1 MTDLSTVATI
11 LDVSLPTDAA
21 SWVEMITRW
30 IHFLAGITWIGL
42 LYFFNLVNG
51 QTMAKLDGPTKAK
64 VIPELMPRALWY
76 FRWGALLTVLSG
88 LYYWTMIILQHD
100 PPATPGIVPG
110 SMMMQTVGLWLVI
123 VLVFWALNFASLK
136 VPAITANGWI
146 FAAVNAVLILA
157 MAWVMLTF
165 LAYEGMT
172 SKAMSIAI
180 GGGMGLFMLNNVWGI
195 IWRAQKR
202 LIAWTVAN
210 AKDGTAIPAE
220 SKALARGAFLA
231 SRANTWM
238 SLPMLWFMGAST
250 HFSMFSF

>member
-1 MTDLSTVATI
+1 MAELHAVSFI
-11 LDVSLPTDAA
+11 LQVKLMPPEGSAV
-21 SWVEMITRW
+21 WVEMIIRW
-30 IHFLAGITWIGL
+30 THFVAGITWIGL

-76 FRWGALLTVLSG
+76 FRWGALVTVLSG
-88 LYYWTMIILQHD
+88 FYYWAMIILN
-100 PPATPGIVPG
+100 PAIR
-110 SMMMQTVGLWLVI
+110 MKTVGLWILFVAI
-123 VLVFWALNFASLK
+123 FWALNMASLK
-136 VPAITANGWI
+136 VPAITSNGWV
-146 FAAVNAVLILA
+146 FAAVNAALILIMSYA
-157 MAWVMLTF
+157 MFHFFREYAEMGTR
-165 LAYEGMT
+165 G
-172 SKAMSIAI
+172 MSIAL
-180 GGGMGLFMLNNVWGI
+180 GGGMGTFMLLNVWGI

-238 SLPMLWFMGAST
+238 SLPMLWLMGAAQ
-250 HFSMFSF
+250 HFPMFVQ